1 MLIKIYKVK
10 NTLILSV
17 ALLFSVFFSSKMYGQ
32 LNEESNFKKANK
44 LFKQERWEEAKQIVD
59 IGLKETPYDADL
71 LMLNGKYYHYKR
83 NNDKARYNL
92 IKSLQYDPKNVDA
105 KQILTNVEIE
115 DKHYSA
121 AICYINELLEVNP
134 YWKGLWR
141 KKIEVYKL
149 QGNTEEANR
158 LLKRINQIYP
168 EDEQIQNDYR
178 YNLKTEISTLKKAG
192 KLDEALKLT
201 NDLMIVDKTNPD
213 LYVDVINTHIAAGDY
228 DKALVYANR
237 ALTYMPNN
245 SYLIT
250 KKASILADR
259 GDYNEALS
267 FIKSKNR
274 GGNSQL
280 TALYNQLLLQNA
292 RVQNDSDPYILYGK
306 ILERSPG
313 NTEALNYLLNTSLSK
328 GFYSDA
334 QYYIGLAK
342 KSSGETK
349 NILSKEYTMYTQMG
363 NEPKADAT
371 LAKLY
376 SRFPED
382 ADIRDN
388 YINFQYKL
396 ARQNMLNQQYREALV
411 QLTFLNNLPKNDYS
425 EKSMQ
430 LLTEAYLKLGRNEEA
445 YTTVL
450 KLNSLYPNNDD
461 NQFRKIEVLMAMNR
475 DEEALTIYEDFMK
488 NANQND
494 FENHVI
500 AYDEIGTQ
508 FLKKL
513 VEAGQTQ
520 KVFDVADR
528 ILKINPES
536 ELAYTYAMNA
546 AFSIQDYD
554 LMLKYAEQ
562 AVAANPDSILFRTK
576 YVEVLS
582 KKEEFGTASAIL
594 QTLLAENQYNQS
606 VINANTQFT
615 LDYGKVLYKQKEEE
629 QLRIITDQ
637 ALQYDPN
644 NKELMYQR
652 GQAFLL
658 AKDYGN
664 AFEYMKFY
672 TPSPLEEAAFNKE
685 MEWLQNKSYK
695 NQIALTY
702 LRSRFADEIN
712 VNSIAS
718 LEYTRF
724 QSAKN
729 TYTGRLFY
737 TGRELGS
744 GVLAQA
750 EWTHVLNPETYFT
763 ANLGYGSR
771 YFAQIIANASVFRTF
786 AKDFEVEL
794 GLGYRDLPDVYTLT
808 NVVAG
813 LAHSSENMWLN
824 AKANIYRTESS
835 LTLYNVLGQSRFYI
849 FNDNKSHLMAMAS
862 VGTVPEAG
870 ALDLSLYDTY
880 DAFNTMVG
888 AGGQYMVN
896 RRLTLGILGNWYNF
910 KFNPNQ
916 YSNLYNLYFTAIYS
930 L

>member
-1 MLIKIYKVK
+1 MLV
-10 NTLILSV
+10 LSG
-17 ALLFSVFFSSKMYGQ
+17 LFSVQMYGQ
-32 LNEESNFKKANK
+32 VLEESNFKKANK
-44 LFKQERWEEAKQIVD
+44 LFKQERWEEAKQVVD
-59 IGLKETPYDADL
+59 IGLRETPYDSDL

-92 IKSLQYDPKNVDA
+92 IKSLQYDPNNVDA

-149 QGNTEEANR
+149 QGNNEEANR

-168 EDEQIQNDYR
+168 EDEQIQSDYR

-201 NDLMIVDKTNPD
+201 NELMIVDKTNPD
-213 LYVDVINTHIAAGDY
+213 LYVDVINTHIAAGDF
-228 DKALVYANR
+228 DKALIYANR
-237 ALTYMPNN
+237 ALTFMPNN
-245 SYLIT
+245 SYLII
-250 KKASILADR
+250 KKASILAER
-259 GDYNEALS
+259 GDYNEALA
-267 FIKSKNR
+267 FIKSKNK

-292 RVQNDSDPYILYGK
+292 RVQNDSDPYTLYGK

-334 QYYIGLAK
+334 QYYISLAK
-342 KSSGETK
+342 KSTGETK
-349 NILSKEYTMYTQMG
+349 NILAKEYTMYTQMG
-363 NEPKADAT
+363 NEPKANAT

-388 YINFQYKL
+388 YTNFQYKL
-396 ARQNMLNQQYREALV
+396 ARQNMFNQQYREALI

-430 LLTEAYLKLGRNEEA
+430 ELTEAYLKLGRKEEA
-445 YTTVL
+445 YATVQ
-450 KLNSLYPNNDD
+450 KLNSAYPDNDD
-461 NQFRKIEVLMAMNR
+461 NQFRKIGVLIAMDR

-488 NANQND
+488 NANQKD
-494 FENHVI
+494 FENHLI

-520 KVFDVADR
+520 KVFEVADR
-528 ILKINPES
+528 IIKLNPDS
-536 ELAYTYAMNA
+536 ELAYIYAMNT

-554 LMLKYAEQ
+554 VMFKYAQQ
-562 AVAANPDSILFRTK
+562 AFESNPDSILFRTK
-576 YVEVLS
+576 YAEVLS
-582 KKEEFGTASAIL
+582 KKQEFGTASTIL
-594 QTLLAENQYNQS
+594 QALLAENKYNQS

-615 LDYGKVLYKQKEEE
+615 LDYGSVLYKVKDED
-629 QLRIITDQ
+629 QLMIVTNE
-637 ALQYDPN
+637 ALKFDPN
-644 NKELMYQR
+644 NKELLYQK
-652 GQAFLL
+652 GQAYLL
-658 AKDYGN
+658 IKDYGN
-664 AFEYMKFY
+664 AFEFMKFY
-672 TPSPLEEAAFNKE
+672 TPSPLEEAAFGKE

-695 NQIALTY
+695 NQITLGY
-702 LRSRFADEIN
+702 LRSRFAEQVN
-712 VNSIAS
+712 VNSIAN

-724 QSAKN
+724 QSEKD

-737 TGRELGS
+737 TGRDLGA

-750 EWTHVLNPETYFT
+750 EWTHVLDTKTYFT

-771 YFAQIIANASVFRTF
+771 YFAQIIANGSVFREF
-786 AKDFEVEL
+786 ANDCELEL
-794 GLGYRDLPDVYTLT
+794 GLGYRDLPNIYTLT
-808 NVVAG
+808 NVVVG
-813 LAHSSENMWLN
+813 LSHSNENRWLN
-824 AKANIYRTESS
+824 AKALVYRTESS
-835 LTLYNVLGQSRFYI
+835 LTLYNILAQSRLYV
-849 FNDNKSHLMAMAS
+849 FNEGKSHLLAMAS
-862 VGTVPEAG
+862 VGTVPESG

-880 DAFNTMVG
+880 NAFNTMVG
-888 AGGQYMVN
+888 AGGNYLVN
-896 RRLTLGILGNWYNF
+896 KRLTLGILGNWYNF
-910 KFNPNQ
+910 KFNPNE